1 MIVVSN
7 ASPLISLSRIGQL
20 ELLPSR
26 FQTVSVAEEV
36 FQEVTVAGAGKP
48 AASAVARANWLVRKT
63 VPAQPWFAGRERKF
77 GRGELH
83 TIALA
88 EQVRADLAVIDER
101 GARRLAEGR
110 GLNVMGCVGLLEVG
124 FRRGLVGDLREVYQR
139 LEQEGAFVSRAIL
152 DRSLSDFGLPPL
164 S

>member
-20 ELLPSR
+20 GLLPKL

-48 AASAVARANWLVRKT
+48 AASTVAQAKWLLRKSVT
-63 VPAQPWFAGRERKF
+63 AQPWFEASHPKF
-77 GRGELH
+77 GLGELH

-88 EQVRADLAVIDER
+88 EMLRADLAVIDER

-124 FRRGLVGDLREVYQR
+124 FRRGLVGDLREMYQR

>member
-20 ELLPSR
+20 ELLPQL
-26 FQTVSVAEEV
+26 FETVFVAEEV

-48 AASAVARANWLVRKT
+48 AASAVAQAKWLLRK
-63 VPAQPWFAGRERKF
+63 PAPTQSWFEIRRPKF
-77 GRGELH
+77 GLGELH

-88 EQVRADLAVIDER
+88 ELLHADLAVIDER

-110 GLNVMGCVGLLEVG
+110 GLKVMGCVGLLEVG
-124 FRRGLVGDLREVYQR
+124 FRRGLIGDLREVYQR
-139 LEQEGAFVSRAIL
+139 LEREGAFVSREIL
-152 DRSLSDFGLPPL
+152 DRSLSAFGLPPL